1 MDLPQLNQWSP
12 SDAAALKEFLRTSLG
27 SKLMT
32 QLLNYKPRTTVEHL
46 KTVEQA
52 GLLGAYSA
60 GYELCIL
67 NIYGSC
73 NVVEQVDFSAKT
85 GDMTKD

>member
-1 MDLPQLNQWSP
+1 M
-12 SDAAALKEFLRTSLG
+12 
-27 SKLMT
+27 
-32 QLLNYKPRTTVEHL
+32 
-46 KTVEQA
+46 
-52 GLLGAYSA
+52 GAYSA